1 MECMESVFFKST
13 TLQLYG
19 YNKAELYITSAFPC
33 VSVESISY
41 LHFLVSAC
49 RILAGLFNIDHSLQM
64 RVWDG
69 VQSNSCYSYVLRGVY
84 ITVENNTKRLIEIA
98 NMYAP

>member
-1 MECMESVFFKST
+1 
-13 TLQLYG
+13 
-19 YNKAELYITSAFPC
+19 
-33 VSVESISY
+33 
-41 LHFLVSAC
+41 VSAC

-69 VQSNSCYSYVLRGVY
+69 VQSDSCYSYVLRGVY